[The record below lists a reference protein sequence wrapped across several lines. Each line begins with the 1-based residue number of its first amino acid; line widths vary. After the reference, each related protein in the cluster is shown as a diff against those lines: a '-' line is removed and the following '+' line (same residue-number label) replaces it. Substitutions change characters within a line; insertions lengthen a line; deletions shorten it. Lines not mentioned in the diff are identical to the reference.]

1 MLISAVRLRCE
12 KNKTSG
18 RKRKRKRRERERER
32 GKLLFD
38 FYFGLFLDKMKRW
51 KKGRRNGQWREGT
64 REEGAWKDSHWMIK
78 GQNIS
83 SDSVRPRY
91 GNQNQCTRCGL
102 CFGANIPHR
111 KSRISCAKQPGRPQ
125 CPFVLLL
132 GVDPRSSVMPFS
144 PFFPRSEVRF
154 FFVGR
159 FF

>member
-1 MLISAVRLRCE
+1 
-12 KNKTSG
+12 
-18 RKRKRKRRERERER
+18 
-32 GKLLFD
+32 
-38 FYFGLFLDKMKRW
+38 MKRW

-125 CPFVLLL
+125 CPFVLFM

-159 FF
+159 FFLTCSKKQKSAKILNGEPSEAGTRSQCLFP